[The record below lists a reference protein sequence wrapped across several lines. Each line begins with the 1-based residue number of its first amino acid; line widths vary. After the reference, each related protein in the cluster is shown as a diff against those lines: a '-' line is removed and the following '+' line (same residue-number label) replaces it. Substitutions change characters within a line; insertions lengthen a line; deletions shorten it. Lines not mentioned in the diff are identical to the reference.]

1 MKFHCVWLKASRTN
15 WICIKIKRWCTL
27 HRKRMRYSLLQKIWK
42 NSFRPL
48 SNCCPISS
56 SISNRFECLK
66 TWWVPQLGLYKTS
79 LYSKDKD
86 ATIKVFSLKPW
97 SNLIHLSSNTKP
109 PYLKY
114 PISSSILSLNW
125 TIFVPLEALSRELQ
139 MLLEF

>member
-1 MKFHCVWLKASRTN
+1 VFELKANRTN
-15 WICIKIKRWCTL
+15 WICIRIKWWCTL
-27 HRKRMRYSLLQKIWK
+27 HRTRMSYSLLQKIWK

-56 SISNRFECLK
+56 SISNCLESLK

-86 ATIKVFSLKPW
+86 ATIKVFSLKFW

-109 PYLKY
+109 LPQ
-114 PISSSILSLNW
+114 ISHIFPILSLNW
-125 TIFVPLEALSRELQ
+125 TTFVPLEVLSRERQ
-139 MLLEF
+139 MVLEF